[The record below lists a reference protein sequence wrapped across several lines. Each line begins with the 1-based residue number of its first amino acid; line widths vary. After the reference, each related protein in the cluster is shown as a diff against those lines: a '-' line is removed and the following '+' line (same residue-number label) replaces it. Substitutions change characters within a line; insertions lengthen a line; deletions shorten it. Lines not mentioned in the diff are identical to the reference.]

1 MSRRKTYFD
10 LILQN
15 SKILNAKSTGNF
27 LVSFFK
33 IIKSILQD
41 SKECQTDSIEMSSIP
56 QIIRNNNIFQNGKF

>member
-15 SKILNAKSTGNF
+15 SKILNKKSTGNF

-33 IIKSILQD
+33 NNKIY
-41 SKECQTDSIEMSSIP
+41 SSRFKRMP
-56 QIIRNNNIFQNGKF
+56 NG